1 MNIKVLH
8 LLSNW
13 KWTEISEPAVDLAR
27 AQKEC
32 GAEVEFA
39 CGRGPADREIRRI
52 DYNARQKRMAPV
64 HVLELPKHFNLLA
77 AYRDCRQLRAL
88 LRRFQPHVIH
98 CHNRNA
104 HLMGYLSRGISTY
117 PSIVKSSYDPDGL
130 RRDFRSRF
138 LYKFGT
144 DGMVV
149 INEKSKQASIMRA
162 ALPVDAVCVAE
173 PGIDL
178 ERFSPRRKLSE
189 DGHDFGLKYNAFVVG
204 IVSRIREARRLDIP
218 LKAVSALAGDHPHLQ
233 ILLVG
238 RGRDGALERVVIQPA
253 RDLGI
258 ADRIVVAGYCRGDRL
273 VAALRAMHVLVY
285 PRPGSDKSC
294 RTVREAMAAGL
305 PVVAPSVGFLPEL
318 IEDHQTGRLMTI
330 SGEDLAGILSELI
343 SNPVKLGEMAT
354 RALKTSAAR
363 FSRRLQAEK
372 TLAWYQTL
380 RGHQQD
386 AG

>member
-13 KWTEISEPAVDLAR
+13 KWTEISEPAVDLAL

-52 DYNARQKRMAPV
+52 DYNARQKKMAPV
-64 HVLELPKHFNLLA
+64 HVLELPKHFNLFP
-77 AYRDCRQLRAL
+77 AYRDRRHLRTL

-117 PSIVKSSYDPDGL
+117 PAIVKSSYDPDGP

-149 INEKSKQASIMRA
+149 INEKSKQTSMMRA

-178 ERFSPRRKLSE
+178 DRFSPQRKLAQV
-189 DGHDFGLKYNAFVVG
+189 GYDFGLKRDAFVVG

-218 LKAVSALAGDHPHLQ
+218 LKAVSTIAGNHPHLQ

-253 RDLGI
+253 RELGI
-258 ADRIVVAGYCRGDRL
+258 ADRVAVAGYCRGDLL

-285 PRPGSDKSC
+285 PCPGSDKSC

-330 SGEDLAGILSELI
+330 SGENLAGILSELI
-343 SNPVKLGEMAT
+343 SNPVKLGNMAT
-354 RALKTSAAR
+354 RALKISAAR

-372 TLAWYQTL
+372 TLAFYQIL
-380 RGHQQD
+380 LGQQQD
-386 AG
+386 AR